1 MHTRRLGNNHLEVSA
16 MGLGCWGMSHAYGPA
31 DEKESLATM
40 EKALDLG
47 INFFDT
53 ADVYGSGHN
62 ETLIARVLKNRRQDV
77 VIATKF
83 GFVGDEHGS
92 VRVCGRP
99 EYVAA
104 ACEKSLQ
111 RLGVDVIDLYYLHRL
126 DPDVP
131 VEETVGAM
139 ADLVADGK
147 IRTIGLSEVSAA
159 TLRRAHAVHPVT
171 ALQSE
176 YSLWHRDVE
185 QTVLPA
191 CRELK
196 VSLVPYCPLGR
207 GYLTGTVSTVDD
219 LAEADYRRD
228 IPRFDVAAMDLNQHI
243 VGRLKHLSQASG
255 HTPAQLA
262 IAWLLAKDPS
272 IVPIPGM
279 KRRRHLTE
287 NVTAAAIRLSAETI
301 EALDALGEQVAGERH
316 NAQNLQFVDDEKSV
330 HP

>member
-1 MHTRRLGNNHLEVSA
+1 MHTRRLGKNHLAVSA

-40 EKALDLG
+40 EMALDLG

-62 ETLIARVLKNRRQDV
+62 ETLIARVLKDRRQDV
-77 VIATKF
+77 IIATKF
-83 GFVGDEHGS
+83 GFVGDEHGA

-131 VEETVGAM
+131 VEATVGAM
-139 ADLVADGK
+139 ADLVAAGK

-176 YSLWHRDVE
+176 YSLWHRGVE
-185 QTVLPA
+185 QTILPA
-191 CRELK
+191 CRELE

-219 LAEADYRRD
+219 LAEADYRRA
-228 IPRFDVAAMDLNQHI
+228 IPRFDVAAMDRNQHI
-243 VGRLKHLSQASG
+243 LLRLKHLSQASG
-255 HTPAQLA
+255 RTPAQLA
-262 IAWLLAKDPS
+262 LAWLLAKDPS
-272 IVPIPGM
+272 IVPVPGM
-279 KRRRHLTE
+279 TRRRHLTE
-287 NVTAAAIRLSAETI
+287 NVAAAAIRLSAETI
-301 EALDALGEQVAGERH
+301 AALDALAEQVAGERH
-316 NAQNLQFVDDEKSV
+316 NAQNLQFVDHENG
-330 HP
+330 

>member
-1 MHTRRLGNNHLEVSA
+1 MQTRHLGNNQFDVSA
-16 MGLGCWGMSHAYGPA
+16 IGLGCWGMSHAYGPA

-40 EKALDLG
+40 ENALDLG
-47 INFFDT
+47 IHFFDT
-53 ADVYGSGHN
+53 ADVYGNGHN
-62 ETLIARVLKNRRQDV
+62 ESLIARVLKNRRQDV

-83 GFVGDEHGS
+83 GFVGDEHGA

-104 ACEKSLQ
+104 ACEKSLK

-139 ADLVADGK
+139 ANLVTEGK
-147 IRTIGLSEVSAA
+147 IRAIGLSEVSTA

-176 YSLWHRDVE
+176 YSLWHRNIE
-185 QTVLPA
+185 QTILPT
-191 CRELK
+191 CRTLK
-196 VSLVPYCPLGR
+196 ISLVPYCPLGR
-207 GYLTGTVSTVDD
+207 GFLTATLSTVDD
-219 LAEADYRRD
+219 LAEADYRRA
-228 IPRFDVAAMDLNQHI
+228 IPRFDAEAMARNQHI
-243 VGRLKHLSQASG
+243 LGRLKHLSRASG

-262 IAWLLAKDPS
+262 LAWLLVRDPS

-279 KRRRHLTE
+279 KRIGHLTE
-287 NVTAAAIRLSAETI
+287 NVAATAIRLSSEEI
-301 EALDALGEQVAGERH
+301 KVLDALGEQVAGERH
-316 NAQNLQFVDDEKSV
+316 NAQNLQFVDGENGFR
-330 HP
+330 

>member
-83 GFVGDEHGS
+83 GFVGDEHGA

-104 ACEKSLQ
+104 ACEKSLK

-139 ADLVADGK
+139 ADLVAEG
-147 IRTIGLSEVSAA
+147 
-159 TLRRAHAVHPVT
+159 
-171 ALQSE
+171 
-176 YSLWHRDVE
+176 
-185 QTVLPA
+185 
-191 CRELK
+191 
-196 VSLVPYCPLGR
+196 
-207 GYLTGTVSTVDD
+207 
-219 LAEADYRRD
+219 
-228 IPRFDVAAMDLNQHI
+228 
-243 VGRLKHLSQASG
+243 
-255 HTPAQLA
+255 
-262 IAWLLAKDPS
+262 KDPS
-272 IVPIPGM
+272 HRSVGSFCRHAAPGP
-279 KRRRHLTE
+279 RRSSGHRP
-287 NVTAAAIRLSAETI
+287 AIRVQPLAPGCGTNDPARLSGIGGVPGALLPAGPGISHRHRKHRGRSGRGGLSA
-301 EALDALGEQVAGERH
+301 G
-316 NAQNLQFVDDEKSV
+316 
-330 HP
+330 HPPFRCWRPWISTSTS

>member
-1 MHTRRLGNNHLEVSA
+1 MDTRRLGNNHLEVSA
-16 MGLGCWGMSHAYGPA
+16 IGLGCWGMSHAYGPA

-40 EKALDLG
+40 EMALDLG

-62 ETLIARVLKNRRQDV
+62 ETLVARVLKNRRQNAL
-77 VIATKF
+77 IATKF
-83 GFVGDEHGS
+83 GFVGDEHGT

-99 EYVAA
+99 EYVTA
-104 ACEKSLQ
+104 ACDKSLQ
-111 RLGVDVIDLYYLHRL
+111 RLGVDVIDLYYLHRR
-126 DPDVP
+126 DPQVP
-131 VEETVGAM
+131 IEETVGAM
-139 ADLVADGK
+139 ADLVTEGK
-147 IRTIGLSEVSAA
+147 IRTIGLSEVSTA

-176 YSLWHRDVE
+176 YSLWYRDVE
-185 QTVLPA
+185 QTILPA
-191 CRELK
+191 CQELG
-196 VSLVPYCPLGR
+196 VSLVPFCPLGR
-207 GYLTGTVSTVDD
+207 GYLTGNFCTVDD
-219 LAEADYRRD
+219 FKEGDYRRA
-228 IPRFDVAAMDLNQHI
+228 IPRFAAEAMHRNRGLLSRLN
-243 VGRLKHLSQASG
+243 HLSRTSG

-287 NVTAAAIRLSAETI
+287 NVTAAAIRLSPETI
-301 EALDALGEQVAGERH
+301 EALDVLGDQVAGERH
-316 NAQNLQFVDDEKSV
+316 NAYNLQFVDHEKSV